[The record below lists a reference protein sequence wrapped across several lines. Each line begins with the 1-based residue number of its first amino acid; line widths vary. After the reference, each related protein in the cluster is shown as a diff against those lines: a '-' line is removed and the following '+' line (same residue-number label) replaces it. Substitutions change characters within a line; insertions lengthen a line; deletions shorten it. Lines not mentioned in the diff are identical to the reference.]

1 MSKIYLKGK
10 YNYHFNNMLSQET
23 LQNYAAANNLV
34 GDNSLDHHNMI
45 NNIVDNDIAID
56 NTTNQMTESMNEALL
71 EEFKDNVKQWL
82 DLDNQLKRLAA
93 ASKERR
99 KKKNDINL
107 RILEFMGKFNIED
120 LNTKDGIIRYRK
132 TFVKE
137 PLSQK
142 TIKAKL
148 EELFKD
154 DQDNFEKIAKIFTD
168 REKIERASLRR
179 LKL

>member
-1 MSKIYLKGK
+1 
-10 YNYHFNNMLSQET
+10 MLDGEA
-23 LQNYAAANNLV
+23 LQNYAVANQLSE
-34 GDNSLDHHNMI
+34 DNKQDHHNMI
-45 NNIVDNDIAID
+45 NNIMDNEISID
-56 NTTNQMTESMNEALL
+56 SAKAMTESINEALL
-71 EEFKDNVKQWL
+71 DEFKQNVKSWL

-93 ASKERR
+93 ASRERR
-99 KKKNDINL
+99 QKKTDINL
-107 RILEFMGKFNIED
+107 KILEFMGKFNIED

-142 TIKAKL
+142 TIKTKL

-154 DQDNFEKIAKIFTD
+154 DDENFERIGKIFTD
-168 REKIERASLRR
+168 RGKVEKTSLRR

>member
-1 MSKIYLKGK
+1 
-10 YNYHFNNMLSQET
+10 MLDGEA
-23 LQNYAAANNLV
+23 LQNYASANNLNQ
-34 GDNSLDHHNMI
+34 DNQLEHHNMI
-45 NNIVDNDIAID
+45 NNIMDNEIAID
-56 NTTNQMTESMNEALL
+56 NTSREMTESMNEALL

-99 KKKNDINL
+99 KKKTDINL
-107 RILEFMGKFNIED
+107 KILDFMGRFNIED

-154 DQDNFEKIAKIFTD
+154 DQDNFEKIGKIFTD
-168 REKIERASLRR
+168 REKVEKTSLRR

>member
-1 MSKIYLKGK
+1 
-10 YNYHFNNMLSQET
+10 
-23 LQNYAAANNLV
+23 
-34 GDNSLDHHNMI
+34 MI
-45 NNIVDNDIAID
+45 VR
-56 NTTNQMTESMNEALL
+56 SF
-71 EEFKDNVKQWL
+71 FKDNVKQWL

-142 TIKAKL
+142 TIKTKL

-154 DQDNFEKIAKIFTD
+154 DVENFEKIAKIFTD
-168 REKIERASLRR
+168 REKIEKTSLRR